1 MFMKVIR
8 EHIKKGEYKRFY
20 LIYGSE
26 EYLKKLYRDKMKA
39 AIINDGG
46 DINYS
51 YFEGKDIEPVKL
63 ISVAQTLPFF
73 ADLRLIIVE
82 NSGFFKGQ
90 NELTE
95 LLSDTPD
102 TTVII
107 FVEGEVDKRNKLYKF
122 IKDSG
127 YVSEMNGLDDKN
139 LKLFAAS
146 LFEQRKQKITEANI
160 SYLLDKID
168 NNMINISNEV
178 EKISSYCG
186 ERQVVSKEDIDA
198 VITVQITG
206 KIFQMIDA
214 IGSRQA
220 QKALELYYDLI
231 AVREKPLS
239 ILFLITRHFNIMLQI
254 KDLQSR
260 VNNSTSISELVGVP
274 GFAVSKYSAQARNF
288 SFKRLKDAL
297 EFSADIEQQIKTG
310 TMDEK
315 IGVELFIIT
324 FSKA

>member
-1 MFMKVIR
+1 MKVIR
-8 EHIKKGEYKRFY
+8 EHIKNKDYKRFY

-39 AIINDGG
+39 AIIKDGG

-63 ISVAQTLPFF
+63 MSVAQTLPFF
-73 ADLRLIIVE
+73 ADQRLIIVE

-95 LLSDTPD
+95 RLADTPD

-139 LKLFAAS
+139 LKLFTAS

-160 SYLLDKID
+160 TYLIDKIGND
-168 NNMINISNEV
+168 MINITNEV
-178 EKISSYCG
+178 EKISCYCS
-186 ERQVVSKEDIDA
+186 EQQVVSKEDIDA

-239 ILFLITRHFNIMLQI
+239 ILFLITRHFNIMLQV

-260 VNNSTSISELVGVP
+260 AINSTSISEMVGVP
-274 GFAVSKYSAQARNF
+274 AFTVSKYSAQARNF

-297 EFSADIEQQIKTG
+297 EFGADIEQQIKTG
-310 TMDEK
+310 TIDEK
-315 IGVELFIIT
+315 VGVELFIIT